1 MTLQEQH
8 NEETDLRPE
17 EQHSNLPVTESEFP
31 VYTAALITGIVAV
44 ALAQFGTGLEPSILA
59 AGFVKPDFLSNHEYW
74 RILTGATTHGSLAHL
89 AMNGYAF
96 YSFGRIFEQL
106 TNRAH
111 LAITFLLSAIGG
123 GILSL
128 IFSPDGISV
137 GASGGIVGLI
147 GYLVVYSYRR
157 RQFISDEFR
166 KSLLTN
172 IGFLL
177 IFGLVLYQVVDNYG
191 HIGGLATGAIYAF
204 LQVPSDAYTDPRKAT
219 RTAEAAGLAAL
230 GIYLAACAFSI
241 LLILKVI

>member
-1 MTLQEQH
+1 MSLQEQSS
-8 NEETDLRPE
+8 EDTEQQPE
-17 EQHSNLPVTESEFP
+17 QEHFYEKPPFP
-31 VYTAALITGIVAV
+31 LYTAALITGIVAV
-44 ALAQFGTGLEPSILA
+44 ALAQFGTGLEASILA
-59 AGFVKPDFLSNHEYW
+59 AGFVKPAFIADHEYW
-74 RILTGATTHGSLAHL
+74 RILTGATTHGSLPHL

-111 LAITFLLSAIGG
+111 LAITFLLSALGG
-123 GILSL
+123 GVLSL
-128 IFSPDGISV
+128 IFAPEGISV

-147 GYLVVYSYRR
+147 GYLLVYSYRR

-177 IFGLVLYQVVDNYG
+177 VFGIVLYQVIDNYG
-191 HIGGLATGAIYAF
+191 HIGGLITGAVYGF
-204 LQVPSDAYTDPRKAT
+204 LQIPSDAYTDPRKAA
-219 RTAEAAGLAAL
+219 RTTEAAGLAAL
-230 GIYLAACAFSI
+230 GIYLAACIFSV